1 VSAQVKEGRSSP
13 LGATVSADG
22 TNFSVY
28 SKHAKRIELLLFDCV
43 DDARPERAIS
53 TEWEAAEPVPVDIY
67 HAESRSMVMLFTG
80 I

>member
-1 VSAQVKEGRSSP
+1 MGQILAFTRSTLNESN
-13 LGATVSADG
+13 S
-22 TNFSVY
+22 S
-28 SKHAKRIELLLFDCV
+28 LFDCV

-67 HAESRSMVMLFTG
+67 HAESRSMVMLCTG

>member
-1 VSAQVKEGRSSP
+1 MGQILAFTQ
-13 LGATVSADG
+13 A
-22 TNFSVY
+22 
-28 SKHAKRIELLLFDCV
+28 AKRIELLLFDCV

-53 TEWEAAEPVPVDIY
+53 TEWDTAEPVPVDIY

>member
-28 SKHAKRIELLLFDCV
+28 SKHAKQIELLLFDCV

-53 TEWEAAEPVPVDIY
+53 TEWDAAEPVPVDIY